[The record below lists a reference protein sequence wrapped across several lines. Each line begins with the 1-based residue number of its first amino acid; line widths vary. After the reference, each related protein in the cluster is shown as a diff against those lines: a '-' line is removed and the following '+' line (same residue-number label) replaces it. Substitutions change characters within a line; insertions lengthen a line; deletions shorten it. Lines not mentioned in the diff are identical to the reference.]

1 VDDKPQAYGADT
13 DGVTSPSVVRR
24 TPMSDHTTVL
34 AVASYRSKAAAERD
48 FDAIMITLS
57 ERPLDYAAAVVEKGA
72 DGTLTLDRFHHAAV
86 GDALLGAALNV
97 IAAPLGILL
106 LAPAIVTQASGADVA
121 PLVGHFW
128 HHIPRD
134 ELFRMSNLLE
144 AGQAA
149 IAIVTVDDTTEDLR
163 SLFSNATTALV
174 TDPTVGDFS
183 NAVDEPD

>member
-1 VDDKPQAYGADT
+1 
-13 DGVTSPSVVRR
+13 
-24 TPMSDHTTVL
+24 MSDHTTVL

-48 FDAIMITLS
+48 FDTIGSAKK
-57 ERPLDYAAAVVEKGA
+57 ERQLDYAAAVVEKGA
-72 DGTLTLDRFHHAAV
+72 DGTLTLDRVHHTTAGIAS

-106 LAPAIVTQASGADVA
+106 LAPAIATQATWADVI
-121 PLVGHFW
+121 PLVVHFW

-149 IAIVTVDDTTEDLR
+149 IAIVAVDHTTEDIR
-163 SLFSNATTALV
+163 SYLSNATTTLV
-174 TDPTVGDFS
+174 TDPTVADISTRSTTTTRLARRGQLGR
-183 NAVDEPD
+183 